1 MWDQRYAEP
10 GFAFGENPNDFLVEV
25 AERLPRDGPVLCLAE
40 GEGRNAVWLA
50 ERGHQVVAVDA
61 SAVGLSKA
69 RDLATRR
76 GVKIET
82 IVADLREHVIERAA
96 FAAVVSIFAHLPPDL
111 RSVVHRKAATGLR
124 PGGVFVLEAFRPEQL
139 DYGTGGPP
147 TRALLYTLDDLRAD
161 LFGLRLDVAREV
173 VRPIHEGRYH
183 NGQSAVVQI
192 LAERPYPGSLPSRL
206 GS

>member
-10 GFAFGENPNDFLVEV
+10 GFAYGDKPNDFLVEV
-25 AERLPRDGPVLCLAE
+25 AERLPPDGPVLCLAE

-50 ERGHQVVAVDA
+50 ERGHSVVAVDA
-61 SAVGLSKA
+61 SAVGLDKA
-69 RDLATRR
+69 RDLARRR

-82 IVADLREHVIERAA
+82 IVADLRDHVIEPAS
-96 FAAVVSIFAHLPPDL
+96 FAAVVAIFAHLPPDL
-111 RSVVHRKAATGLR
+111 RSVVHKRAARGLR
-124 PGGVFVLEAFRPEQL
+124 PGGVLVLEAFRPEQL
-139 DYGTGGPP
+139 DFRTGGPP

-161 LFGLRLDVAREV
+161 LVDLRLDIAREV

-183 NGQSAVVQI
+183 HGPSAVVQI
-192 LAERPYPGSLPSRL
+192 LASRPYPGSLPSRL